1 MNYPIPAHTPEGGVF
16 RQKSVD
22 EELIV
27 AAIVGV
33 IDVARSHGQSL
44 EELTAEVL
52 ADDALLD
59 ANQRHRLSEVIAV
72 AWEHLPS

>member
-1 MNYPIPAHTPEGGVF
+1 MNYPISAFTPEGDAL
-16 RQKSVD
+16 RQKFVD
-22 EELIV
+22 EELIA

-33 IDVARSHGQSL
+33 VDVARSNGQSI

-59 ANQRHRLSEVIAV
+59 SEQRRWLSEVIAV
-72 AWEHLPS
+72 AWEHLP

>member
-1 MNYPIPAHTPEGGVF
+1 MNYPISAFTPEGDAL
-16 RQKSVD
+16 RQKFVD
-22 EELIV
+22 EELIA

-33 IDVARSHGQSL
+33 VDVARSNGQSI

-59 ANQRHRLSEVIAV
+59 SEQRRWLSEVIAV
-72 AWEHLPS
+72 AWEQLL

>member
-1 MNYPIPAHTPEGGVF
+1 MNYPIPAHTQAGGLI
-16 RQKSVD
+16 RQKPVD
-22 EELIV
+22 EELV
-27 AAIVGV
+27 AAAIVGV

-59 ANQRHRLSEVIAV
+59 INQRRWLSEVIAV
-72 AWEHLPS
+72 AWEHLP